1 MLECFSEEKL
11 TICIIDEILKGTNTK
26 ERIAASKAILDYM
39 QRQNCLVMV
48 ASHDYELTVLL
59 EGTYENY
66 HFTERIG
73 EDDIYFDYRLY
84 PGAVTFG
91 NAIKLLK
98 FMKFPEEIVTE
109 AKQQVTMELAD
120 LQ

>member
-1 MLECFSEEKL
+1 MLESFSEEKL

-66 HFTERIG
+66 HLQSGSERMIFILITG
-73 EDDIYFDYRLY
+73 CIR
-84 PGAVTFG
+84 
-91 NAIKLLK
+91 
-98 FMKFPEEIVTE
+98 
-109 AKQQVTMELAD
+109 EL
-120 LQ
+120 

>member
-1 MLECFSEEKL
+1 MKGESYFLKEMKYLRRMLESFSEEKL

-59 EGTYENY
+59 EGTYE
-66 HFTERIG
+66 TI
-73 EDDIYFDYRLY
+73 IYR
-84 PGAVTFG
+84 
-91 NAIKLLK
+91 
-98 FMKFPEEIVTE
+98 
-109 AKQQVTMELAD
+109 AD
-120 LQ
+120 RRG